1 MTFRAAKFVAH
12 RDIPAY
18 IQMGWVAPVLAYLDH
33 YHAYSI
39 VMLWLCACRPPVL
52 TGGGGQ

>member
-18 IQMGWVAPVLAYLDH
+18 IQMGWVAPVPAYLDH

-52 TGGGGQ
+52 HRSGQ

>member
-1 MTFRAAKFVAH
+1 MTFRAAKFVNYS
-12 RDIPAY
+12 DIPAY
-18 IQMGWVAPVLAYLDH
+18 LQMGWFAGEPARQDH
-33 YHAYSI
+33 YHAYGI